1 MTVRFTCTS
10 LVNTQKRGVVPAD
23 ADGYYD
29 LVIGGLNMLNSA
41 GMYYEYDSVKDL
53 FEQSSAFMRR
63 VARGALRSEVGHPE
77 PLPGEKEE
85 EFLNRY
91 ISINPRNVCAH
102 IAEVYLDFDNF
113 KDAAGRPIVAI
124 MGKVTPSGVHAEML
138 RKQLENGRENVCFSI
153 RSFTYDYPVGRV
165 IHRVLKNIITF
176 DYVNEPGI
184 HIAEKFKAPALES
197 HYEKV
202 ITPKKLQRA
211 LLAKDRSVMGAESM
225 TMSAEELFESLGWK
239 MPSDAAPVFAKW

>member
-10 LVNTQKRGVVPAD
+10 LAGTQKRGVVPAD

-41 GMYYEYDSVKDL
+41 GMYYEYESVKDL
-53 FEQSSAFMRR
+53 FLQSSQFMRR
-63 VARGALRSEVGHPE
+63 IQRAALRSEVGHPE

-85 EFLNRY
+85 DFIRRY
-91 ISINPRNVCAH
+91 VSIDPKNVCAH
-102 IAEVYLDFDNF
+102 IAEVYLNFEDF

-124 MGKVTPSGVHAEML
+124 MGKVTPSGPHAEML
-138 RKQLENGRENVCFSI
+138 RRQLENGRENVCFSI
-153 RSFTYDYPVGRV
+153 RSFTYDYPVGRI

-184 HIAEKFKAPALES
+184 HIAEKYKSPALES

-202 ITPKKLQRA
+202 ITPKKLERA
-211 LLAKDRSVMGAESM
+211 LLAKDASVMGSESI
-225 TMSAEELFESLGWK
+225 TMSTEELFESLGWTLPAEAK
-239 MPSDAAPVFAKW
+239 PVFAKW